1 MDEMEVNRGDEGKV
15 KRGGEEGEVGEAG
28 EAEVGALSTLAATLA
43 GAEKLVPTR
52 MANSSHA
59 QDNESWLLRLRLIL
73 PPGMM
78 TDRHPVTFT

>member
-1 MDEMEVNRGDEGKV
+1 MDEMEVNRGEEGKV
-15 KRGGEEGEVGEAG
+15 KRVGEEGDVGDVGG
-28 EAEVGALSTLAATLA
+28 EAEVGALLA

-52 MANSSHA
+52 MANNSHA
-59 QDNESWLLRLRLIL
+59 QDDGSWLLLLWLIL